1 MLSGTGE
8 ACEGD
13 EMEVGGEG
21 GQPGWSGELPEALSS
36 E

>member
-1 MLSGTGE
+1 MMSGTEE

-21 GQPGWSGELPEALSS
+21 AQATSVVRGAP
-36 E
+36 